1 MAVPKKRKY
10 KSWKKHKL
18 NLKFTFL
25 KVIRR
30 DSTNNFF
37 IDFYFSNSNLIKL
50 FII

>member
-18 NLKFTFL
+18 NIKFTTLNSFNNTQL
-25 KVIRR
+25 KKKIV
-30 DSTNNFF
+30 NNL
-37 IDFYFSNSNLIKL
+37 NLIKL